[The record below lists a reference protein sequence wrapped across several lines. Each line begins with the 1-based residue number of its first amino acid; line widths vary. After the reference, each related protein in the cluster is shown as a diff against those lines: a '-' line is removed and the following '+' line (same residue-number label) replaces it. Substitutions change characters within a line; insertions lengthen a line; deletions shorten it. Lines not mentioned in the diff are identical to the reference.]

1 MDSKK
6 IIFLTILFLF
16 MPFIA
21 KAEECRLVNGNL
33 NTIGSEVACGSE
45 HFYIIE
51 NNNGNIKMLSKY
63 NLYVGANYNKINLD
77 INETYYISECY
88 DERCSMQIN
97 SSNIK
102 YYFEG
107 EEVSN
112 ETEWV
117 SRIENKYNLDDI
129 QSNYRNAEPGGN
141 FALYD
146 YVYGE
151 KFSEGG
157 KYYIRMTYKLYPYTY
172 IDDQTAGY
180 ALQNE
185 IALGVTGEKGKANYP
200 INATLALFP
209 GWNNMGEKENTENY
223 ASFEDGYLNFDFKAD
238 YFVNVYLAD
247 YKTNLN
253 NMGYSVSNVDM
264 IDMQEIKNLV
274 HAITNRD
281 LPLKEWYDNSF
292 GLDPTLEEDFNEYVY
307 LGDLKQYLSDDY
319 KWIWN
324 TTYWTKTFA
333 GNGFTDSTSLPV
345 YFVSTAGD
353 ICYSYSSCTGI
364 PRAGIR
370 PVVTIAMNNVI
381 DPFNITTETE
391 GSGSVEVVNKA
402 MADEQITFRAIPEK
416 NYKIKYVIVTDKLGN
431 SVTFKE
437 DQLIQ
442 NNDGTISINSFTMPS
457 SDVLIKVGFELIN
470 PKTGVSNPIW
480 IMFIGMILSGLAY
493 YELNRNKQANMEL

>member
-1 MDSKK
+1 
-6 IIFLTILFLF
+6 
-16 MPFIA
+16 
-21 KAEECRLVNGNL
+21 
-33 NTIGSEVACGSE
+33 
-45 HFYIIE
+45 
-51 NNNGNIKMLSKY
+51 
-63 NLYVGANYNKINLD
+63 
-77 INETYYISECY
+77 
-88 DERCSMQIN
+88 
-97 SSNIK
+97 
-102 YYFEG
+102 
-107 EEVSN
+107 
-112 ETEWV
+112 
-117 SRIENKYNLDDI
+117 
-129 QSNYRNAEPGGN
+129 
-141 FALYD
+141 
-146 YVYGE
+146 
-151 KFSEGG
+151 
-157 KYYIRMTYKLYPYTY
+157 
-172 IDDQTAGY
+172 
-180 ALQNE
+180 
-185 IALGVTGEKGKANYP
+185 
-200 INATLALFP
+200 
-209 GWNNMGEKENTENY
+209 
-223 ASFEDGYLNFDFKAD
+223 
-238 YFVNVYLAD
+238 
-247 YKTNLN
+247 
-253 NMGYSVSNVDM
+253 
-264 IDMQEIKNLV
+264 MQEIKNLV

-370 PVVTIAMNNVI
+370 PVVTIAMSNVI

-391 GSGSVEVVNKA
+391 GSGTVEVVNKA

-480 IMFIGMILSGLAY
+480 VMFIGMILSGLAY